1 MALDVSELDF
11 DLIKDNL
18 ITFFEGQEEFSDY
31 DFTGSGLNV
40 LIDALAYA
48 THYMGVQSHVTFAES
63 FIDSAQFRSS
73 VVSKAKEL
81 GYNVKSPMA
90 ARVEFTLTLDLTAV
104 GSPPTT
110 FTVPS
115 DTIFYSGNASIDGI
129 PFQTVT
135 NQTLTDTGV
144 AAGGSPTKI
153 LSGTIVAYQ
162 GQYQTQEWDIESIN
176 DRFIIDEPTAST
188 QFMRVN
194 TSPFDGSPV
203 QQNWEA
209 GLNFVDI
216 DDTTFAYF
224 TSEVDG
230 ELIEVYFGN
239 GVIGVKPSVGE
250 YLTIEYF
257 TTSGLAGNGYSQ
269 FKTTA
274 IGAYTA
280 NQFTISNILSSYG
293 GTDRET
299 ITSIR
304 RAAPLNY
311 QAQNRLVTAE
321 DYRGVLLSEYSNIE
335 QLNVWGGQYND
346 PPKYG
351 KVMICIRPVSSQ
363 NADGTLS
370 VSDEEYIKNYIL
382 APRSVLGV
390 VPEFVD
396 PDYLYIIPTI
406 KVYYN
411 DLATTLKAS
420 QIEDAVLAAVT
431 EYSNG
436 IVFEFD
442 AEYKHSRFQT
452 AIDNADQSILSNIST
467 IEIMK
472 KLTVSYGVLKTYN
485 LTFGNAV
492 KAESVYSNSWT
503 NINAKLAQIKDD
515 GEGNLDLWLDNALYL
530 ADIGTVNY
538 TTGAIMLSSFDAG
551 IPELEDQ
558 IISFYATPQEN
569 NIKVSLNN
577 LLVGETPYITVIARS
592 STYG

>member
-18 ITFFEGQEEFSDY
+18 ITFFQAQDEFSDY

-81 GYNVKSPMA
+81 GYNVKSPMPA
-90 ARVEFTLTLDLTAV
+90 KVEFTLTLDLTAV
-104 GSPPTT
+104 GSPPTS
-110 FTVPS
+110 FIVPS

-129 PFQTVT
+129 PFQTVE

-162 GQYQTQEWDIESIN
+162 GLYQTQEWDIESIN

-203 QQNWEA
+203 QQNWETN
-209 GLNFVDI
+209 LNFVDI
-216 DDTTFAYF
+216 DDTTYAYF

-239 GVIGVKPSVGE
+239 DVIGVMPSVGE

-280 NQFTISNILSSYG
+280 NQFTISDITKSYG

-304 RAAPLNY
+304 KAAPLNY

-321 DYRGVLLSEYSNIE
+321 DYRGVLLSEYSNID

-351 KVMICIRPVSSQ
+351 KVLICIKPISSP
-363 NADGTLS
+363 NNDDLLT
-370 VSDEEYIKNYIL
+370 VSDKEYIKNYIL

-390 VPEFVD
+390 VPEFID
-396 PDYLYIIPTI
+396 PDYLYIIPTV

-411 DLATTLKAS
+411 DLATTLKMS
-420 QIEDAVLAAVT
+420 QIETAVSDAIAAYFT
-431 EYSNG
+431 G
-436 IVFEFD
+436 ISYEFD

-452 AIDNADQSILSNIST
+452 AIDSANESILSNIST

-472 KLTVSYGVLKTYN
+472 KLTVTYGVLKTYT

-492 KAESVYSNSWT
+492 VAESIYSNSWT
-503 NINAKLAQIKDD
+503 NVNGKLAQIKDD

-530 ADIGTVNY
+530 ADIGTINY
-538 TTGAIMLSSFDAG
+538 STGAVVLTSFDAG
-551 IPELEDQ
+551 IPEIEDQ
-558 IISFYATPQEN
+558 IISFYAEPQEN
-569 NIKVSLNN
+569 NIRVNLNN
-577 LLVGETPYITVIARS
+577 LLVGQTPYITIIARS
-592 STYG
+592 SVYG